1 MELEN
6 IVNIIQNGGLAIVI
20 AIYLIFWITKK
31 LDKKLD
37 MLIDSINRLN
47 INIEKLINHVAERN

>member
-1 MELEN
+1 METILQW
-6 IVNIIQNGGLAIVI
+6 IQNYGVAVAISV
-20 AIYLIFWITKK
+20 YLVYWITTK

>member
-20 AIYLIFWITKK
+20 AIYLIHWITKK